1 MFSVFYRFLCTDF
14 LSFKTNV
21 CIVCIW
27 ASLPEI
33 KRWNRMEWNGIVTY
47 GIAIDLT
54 NYGLST
60 KRKT

>member
-1 MFSVFYRFLCTDF
+1 
-14 LSFKTNV
+14 
-21 CIVCIW
+21 
-27 ASLPEI
+27 
-33 KRWNRMEWNGIVTY
+33 MEWNGIVTY